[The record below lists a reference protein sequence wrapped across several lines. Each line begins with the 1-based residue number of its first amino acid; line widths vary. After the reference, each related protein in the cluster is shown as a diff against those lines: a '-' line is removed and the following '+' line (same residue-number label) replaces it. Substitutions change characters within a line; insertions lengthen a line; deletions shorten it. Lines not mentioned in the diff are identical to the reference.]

1 MADVTLYI
9 SRTLLPHKVQFFPS
23 PRSEY
28 CPVLS
33 RASYGDVMLHTET
46 DDSDPTFVT
55 DLEMTDLL
63 TALSALIILIT
74 INLQTLSRL
83 FRSNSIL
90 TIRPGLSQSKSKV
103 SQNYKERFSSWIFRI
118 SFFTALSLL
127 RRFLPSS
134 GVDILYSWWWSPP
147 VIGMRSE
154 CHLHLS
160 SDVTITQHS
169 PPPHTSNTITTT
181 EYISPSWFSSSPIS
195 CVLCSGLVSRMACCL
210 FLIIWIRKRDD
221 LKTTHRNYQTGLY
234 TTYSPGFPLDPN
246 IVKTFLGGEFWI

>member
-1 MADVTLYI
+1 MSDSWYPWWLMLLYI
-9 SRTLLPHKVQFFPS
+9 FLSLYYPHKVQFFPS

-103 SQNYKERFSSWIFRI
+103 SKNYKDSDRKDFQVEYLEFP
-118 SFFTALSLL
+118 SLL
-127 RRFLPSS
+127 PCPSWEGFS
-134 GVDILYSWWWSPP
+134 RHQVWTFYIPGD
-147 VIGMRSE
+147 G
-154 CHLHLS
+154 LHLWLVWRVNVTSTCHQMS
-160 SDVTITQHS
+160 SLHNTH

-181 EYISPSWFSSSPIS
+181 EYISPSWFSYLLFPVS
-195 CVLCSGLVSRMACCL
+195 CVPV
-210 FLIIWIRKRDD
+210 
-221 LKTTHRNYQTGLY
+221 
-234 TTYSPGFPLDPN
+234 
-246 IVKTFLGGEFWI
+246 

>member
-1 MADVTLYI
+1 MLLYI
-9 SRTLLPHKVQFFPS
+9 FLELYCPHKVQFFPS

-118 SFFTALSLL
+118 FFFTALS
-127 RRFLPSS
+127 
-134 GVDILYSWWWSPP
+134 SWEGFSRHQVWTFYIP
-147 VIGMRSE
+147 GDG
-154 CHLHLS
+154 LHLWLVWRVNVTSTCHQMS
-160 SDVTITQHS
+160 SLHNTH

-234 TTYSPGFPLDPN
+234 PTYSPGFPLDPN